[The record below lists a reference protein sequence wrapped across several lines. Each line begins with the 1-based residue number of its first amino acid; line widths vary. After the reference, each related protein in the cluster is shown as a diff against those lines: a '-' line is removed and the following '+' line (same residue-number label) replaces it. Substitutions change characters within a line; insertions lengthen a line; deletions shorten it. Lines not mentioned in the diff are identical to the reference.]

1 MIQISY
7 PLAQFQTSFASLLQ
21 EAKIAPP
28 PPPFFLLMYATADVF
43 FTCSLVLFLQKAFK
57 QKKTACNSKPS
68 ELASE
73 KSVRSKG
80 GSLMGAK
87 ASKAFLIH
95 HFNLF
100 AASSEI

>member
-21 EAKIAPP
+21 PP
-28 PPPFFLLMYATADVF
+28 PLGPPFFLLMYATADVF